1 MRKDGAVLVLV
12 GVFLLFAMLAWSAP
26 LEGNSPP
33 DESSQP
39 LLHAPS
45 EKIGEE
51 VMESLSEQG
60 EANVIVIL
68 KDAPPQNGVRAGAV
82 RLGGEKEKQEERIRT
97 IASRQDAVLSRLSY
111 RNAGQQDITPKRR
124 AGIASQ
130 PLSAPDLLLK
140 RKYLTINAFSGTVS
154 AEGLAKLADDPDVER
169 IVPNREVHAFLAES
183 KAVTNASETWKLVYN
198 GTNLTGSGETV
209 CVIDTG
215 VDYTHPNMGGCT
227 STSNLNDGSCAKVPG
242 GYDFVNTDQNP
253 IDDHNHGTHVAGIVA
268 SANETYRG
276 IAPDARI
283 IAIKALDSAGNGVFG
298 DVAAGIEW
306 CTYNASLFNV
316 SVISMSLGTSTV
328 YSSYCDDTSGYETTK
343 AAIDAAIAKNIS
355 VIAASGN
362 GVSTTGISSPACIRN
377 ATAVGATYDANV
389 GGVVYSACTDATSAT
404 DKITC
409 FSNRNNLTDLLAPGA
424 LINSLLRG
432 GGIDEQSGTSMAAP
446 MVAGAF
452 ALVHQYVKAT
462 QNRNATPSEIEGT
475 LNTTG
480 TRITDSGGSGLTFSR
495 INILGALASLDTTPP
510 NITFV
515 PPTPANNSAL
525 PSSFTINITAGE
537 VLLNATLEFNGTNE
551 TMAGSGTG
559 WSKSKSGIFGIGTV
573 TVKIWANDT
582 FGNLAQS
589 PFFTYA
595 FDTTAPNITFV
606 FPTPLNNTK
615 TSNNTLFINAT
626 ANESLSTAL
635 LEFNGTNETM
645 AGSGTGWW
653 SNKTVVSNW
662 NATYSYRVWGNDS
675 SGNMGVTELRVFISN
690 NTPPGISA
698 FQPAAS
704 LSIAEESA
712 AFLFNITFTDAE
724 NDPIAVT
731 WRRNGTVVATNGN
744 YSFANNFSAAG
755 VYDVNASLS
764 DGNLTA
770 AQGWYFNV
778 TNNNRLPNLTSI
790 NITSTD
796 PLSRKNGTLGFA
808 YSASDADGES
818 TTLNQTRWYR
828 NGVNQTALDNL
839 TTVLPGNL
847 TKNDVWNVSLLVF
860 DGLNFSAWQNS
871 SGFTIANAAPLI
883 NITVGSVTVQETQ
896 LVNISLNASDID
908 LDDLTFTTNLSAN
921 ITIANNNLSALWY
934 TTITDAGEYRVN
946 ITVNDSSLI
955 DSFTINITVVDARDA
970 DGLQ

>member
-328 YSSYCDDTSGYETTK
+328 YSS
-343 AAIDAAIAKNIS
+343 
-355 VIAASGN
+355 
-362 GVSTTGISSPACIRN
+362 
-377 ATAVGATYDANV
+377 
-389 GGVVYSACTDATSAT
+389 
-404 DKITC
+404 
-409 FSNRNNLTDLLAPGA
+409 
-424 LINSLLRG
+424 
-432 GGIDEQSGTSMAAP
+432 
-446 MVAGAF
+446 
-452 ALVHQYVKAT
+452 
-462 QNRNATPSEIEGT
+462 
-475 LNTTG
+475 
-480 TRITDSGGSGLTFSR
+480 
-495 INILGALASLDTTPP
+495 
-510 NITFV
+510 
-515 PPTPANNSAL
+515 
-525 PSSFTINITAGE
+525 
-537 VLLNATLEFNGTNE
+537 
-551 TMAGSGTG
+551 
-559 WSKSKSGIFGIGTV
+559 
-573 TVKIWANDT
+573 
-582 FGNLAQS
+582 
-589 PFFTYA
+589 
-595 FDTTAPNITFV
+595 
-606 FPTPLNNTK
+606 
-615 TSNNTLFINAT
+615 
-626 ANESLSTAL
+626 
-635 LEFNGTNETM
+635 
-645 AGSGTGWW
+645 
-653 SNKTVVSNW
+653 
-662 NATYSYRVWGNDS
+662 
-675 SGNMGVTELRVFISN
+675 
-690 NTPPGISA
+690 
-698 FQPAAS
+698 
-704 LSIAEESA
+704 
-712 AFLFNITFTDAE
+712 
-724 NDPIAVT
+724 
-731 WRRNGTVVATNGN
+731 
-744 YSFANNFSAAG
+744 
-755 VYDVNASLS
+755 
-764 DGNLTA
+764 
-770 AQGWYFNV
+770 
-778 TNNNRLPNLTSI
+778 
-790 NITSTD
+790 
-796 PLSRKNGTLGFA
+796 
-808 YSASDADGES
+808 
-818 TTLNQTRWYR
+818 
-828 NGVNQTALDNL
+828 
-839 TTVLPGNL
+839 
-847 TKNDVWNVSLLVF
+847 
-860 DGLNFSAWQNS
+860 
-871 SGFTIANAAPLI
+871 
-883 NITVGSVTVQETQ
+883 
-896 LVNISLNASDID
+896 
-908 LDDLTFTTNLSAN
+908 
-921 ITIANNNLSALWY
+921 
-934 TTITDAGEYRVN
+934 
-946 ITVNDSSLI
+946 
-955 DSFTINITVVDARDA
+955 
-970 DGLQ
+970 

>member
-283 IAIKALDSAGNGVFG
+283 IAIKALDSAGNGEFG

-452 ALVHQYVKAT
+452 ALVHQYVEAT
-462 QNRNATPSEIEGT
+462 QNRNP
-475 LNTTG
+475 
-480 TRITDSGGSGLTFSR
+480 
-495 INILGALASLDTTPP
+495 
-510 NITFV
+510 
-515 PPTPANNSAL
+515 
-525 PSSFTINITAGE
+525 
-537 VLLNATLEFNGTNE
+537 
-551 TMAGSGTG
+551 M
-559 WSKSKSGIFGIGTV
+559 
-573 TVKIWANDT
+573 
-582 FGNLAQS
+582 
-589 PFFTYA
+589 
-595 FDTTAPNITFV
+595 
-606 FPTPLNNTK
+606 
-615 TSNNTLFINAT
+615 
-626 ANESLSTAL
+626 
-635 LEFNGTNETM
+635 
-645 AGSGTGWW
+645 
-653 SNKTVVSNW
+653 
-662 NATYSYRVWGNDS
+662 
-675 SGNMGVTELRVFISN
+675 
-690 NTPPGISA
+690 
-698 FQPAAS
+698 
-704 LSIAEESA
+704 
-712 AFLFNITFTDAE
+712 
-724 NDPIAVT
+724 
-731 WRRNGTVVATNGN
+731 
-744 YSFANNFSAAG
+744 
-755 VYDVNASLS
+755 
-764 DGNLTA
+764 
-770 AQGWYFNV
+770 
-778 TNNNRLPNLTSI
+778 
-790 NITSTD
+790 
-796 PLSRKNGTLGFA
+796 
-808 YSASDADGES
+808 
-818 TTLNQTRWYR
+818 
-828 NGVNQTALDNL
+828 
-839 TTVLPGNL
+839 
-847 TKNDVWNVSLLVF
+847 
-860 DGLNFSAWQNS
+860 
-871 SGFTIANAAPLI
+871 
-883 NITVGSVTVQETQ
+883 
-896 LVNISLNASDID
+896 
-908 LDDLTFTTNLSAN
+908 
-921 ITIANNNLSALWY
+921 
-934 TTITDAGEYRVN
+934 
-946 ITVNDSSLI
+946 
-955 DSFTINITVVDARDA
+955 
-970 DGLQ
+970 